1 MVHLHREQLTQY
13 YHIEFVEDPNE
24 NPLYYATELCVEELE
39 KCVDKVTNSNELPK
53 LLVASKY
60 PFVKL
65 TRRGD
70 TFVLTTPSD
79 AKCDRGALFDLTEKH
94 SKSSRYT
101 TPSRNGGNR
110 GQQSKKRDRNSNDYN
125 NTKRRRASP
134 DSVIDS
140 SYIQTNT

>member
-101 TPSRNGGNR
+101 
-110 GQQSKKRDRNSNDYN
+110 
-125 NTKRRRASP
+125 
-134 DSVIDS
+134 
-140 SYIQTNT
+140 